1 MSKNETTETLN
12 GCLTLIFVFFI
23 IYWFN
28 PYGIFGNDDNEEE
41 IEIVENRPSEQIFF
55 EENIEEFIRKYDEAP
70 NDIKKSDLYVD
81 SRLFQSSYKDTFG
94 YKVNDWVGKIETIFT
109 EKGGEKIQNFK
120 IKSGSISYEIGEKI
134 YIKSN
139 CSATTINTTIIR
151 ESDLYKSI
159 SNFAEGD
166 YVSFSGTFFRSDD
179 DRKDR
184 CYGKKIQYSNKKP
197 GFEENSLTESGYMS
211 YPNFLF
217 RFSNISS
224 LN

>member
-81 SRLFQSSYKDTFG
+81 SRSFQTSYKDTFG
-94 YKVNDWVGKIETIFT
+94 YKVNDWVGKIETIYT
-109 EKGGEKIQNFK
+109 EKGGDKIELFE
-120 IKSGSISYEIGEKI
+120 IKSGSISYEIGKELV
-134 YIKSN
+134 YYKSN
-139 CSATTINTTIIR
+139 CNVTTIDTEIIR

-166 YVSFSGTFFRSDD
+166 YVFFSGTFFRS
-179 DRKDR
+179 RE
-184 CYGKKIQYSNKKP
+184 SNTTYYCSRAQ
-197 GFEENSLTESGYMS
+197 N
-211 YPNFLF
+211 
-217 RFSNISS
+217 
-224 LN
+224 